1 MKFLKEYVFHSPIH
15 YGIAFFLNVIL
26 VLIVLCLKG
35 FNSILAYVDAFS
47 VAGAVSVLF
56 GLLMMVTSLG
66 AFDMFG
72 YAFSSFRTE
81 RKYKDLYEY
90 TVAKQKKH
98 AGKGKTYTAYIIVG
112 VIFLVVSYIIAGYT
126 TAI

>member
-35 FNSILAYVDAFS
+35 FNRILAYVDAFS

-56 GLLMMVTSLG
+56 GLLIMVTSLG

-72 YAFSSFRTE
+72 
-81 RKYKDLYEY
+81 
-90 TVAKQKKH
+90 
-98 AGKGKTYTAYIIVG
+98 
-112 VIFLVVSYIIAGYT
+112 
-126 TAI
+126 

>member
-1 MKFLKEYVFHSPIH
+1 MWVSQCGYNWCHDASFKADRPLGASGNIIMIIRSPARITINGKVH
-15 YGIAFFLNVIL
+15 YTKGNCVVI
-26 VLIVLCLKG
+26 I
-35 FNSILAYVDAFS
+35 
-47 VAGAVSVLF
+47 
-56 GLLMMVTSLG
+56 MVTSLG

-112 VIFLVVSYIIAGYT
+112 VIFLVVSYIITGYT
-126 TAI
+126 TAL